1 MSCCPTQTEELTTE
15 LVEEH
20 NKKMAEL
27 DNTHQL
33 AMASA
38 LAHLKGIHSMIDT
51 VAEAGTNR

>member
-1 MSCCPTQTEELTTE
+1 MQTEELTTQ

-27 DNTHQL
+27 DSTHQL
-33 AMASA
+33 SMASA
-38 LAHLKGIHSMIDT
+38 LAHLKGIQSMIDT